1 MSITKEKTKHINEL
15 HFENILWTKEL
26 IFYKEELMIFNKRLA
41 EVSGMYTNPEV
52 LTGLE
57 HFQNQFILQNE
68 VADILL
74 HDLNGHEQ
82 FLADSAKEL
91 TVAIDRKAFSDH
103 PKMRERMDTFIK
115 LYRELRKDYMQ
126 FLSGVM

>member
-1 MSITKEKTKHINEL
+1 MTTTKEKTKHINEL

-26 IFYKEELMIFNKRLA
+26 EFYQDELMVFNKRLV
-41 EVSGMYTNPEV
+41 EVSGMYTNKDV
-52 LTGLE
+52 LARLE

-74 HDLNGHEQ
+74 HDLKGHEQ
-82 FLADSAKEL
+82 FLADNAIESP
-91 TVAIDRKAFSDH
+91 VAIDRKSFSDH
-103 PKMRERMDTFIK
+103 PVMRERMDTFIK
-115 LYRELRKDYMQ
+115 LYRELRNEYMQ

>member
-1 MSITKEKTKHINEL
+1 MSTTKEKTKHINEL

-26 IFYKEELMIFNKRLA
+26 EFYQDELMVFNKRLV
-41 EVSGMYTNPEV
+41 EVSGMYTNKDV
-52 LTGLE
+52 LARLE

-74 HDLNGHEQ
+74 HDLKGHEQ
-82 FLADSAKEL
+82 FLADNAKESR
-91 TVAIDRKAFSDH
+91 VAIDRKSFSDH
-103 PKMRERMDTFIK
+103 PVMRERMDTFIK
-115 LYRELRKDYMQ
+115 LYRELRNEYMQ